1 MVNRKWYSHPVLL
14 TGIAINV
21 FVLLLA
27 VSSKGT
33 SAQLDRVLTEDG
45 IVEWMQFLSFAMTS
59 GLLLF
64 AGVERWKRGGRIDL
78 AVLGMLGLGVVVAAA
93 AMEEISW
100 FQRILHVQS
109 SEFFMQNN
117 RQGETNLH
125 NLAIGSSGSIHKT
138 IMLKMILLAGLTH
151 NVLLPL
157 LARSRPAVRNF
168 VEKFG
173 VYLPPL
179 PVSLIYL
186 ALVVLSHVLFNHPRK
201 GELGEM
207 FGAVHYMSTVFAAYF
222 LGFGYGQPAVFQQG
236 AESRLVDKLFSC
248 LMAFL
253 LLTGWLLA
261 AGAGAERYLAS

>member
-1 MVNRKWYSHPVLL
+1 MVIRKWYSHPVLL

-27 VSSKGT
+27 LAAKGSST
-33 SAQLDRVLTEDG
+33 QLDRLLTEDG
-45 IVEWMQFLSFAMTS
+45 MVEWMQFLSFAMTA

-64 AGVERWKRGGRIDL
+64 AGAERWKRGGKIDL

-100 FQRILHVQS
+100 FQRILQVQS
-109 SEFFMQNN
+109 SEFFTQNN

-138 IMLKMILLAGLTH
+138 IMIKLILLAGLTH
-151 NVLLPL
+151 NVFLPL

-179 PVSLIYL
+179 PVALIYL
-186 ALVVLSHVLFNHPRK
+186 VLVALSHALIDHPRK

-207 FGAVHYMSTVFAAYF
+207 FGAVHYMITVFAAYY
-222 LGFGYGQPAVFQQG
+222 LGHGYGQPAVCQQEG
-236 AESRLVDKLFSC
+236 ESRLLDKLFSG
-248 LMAFL
+248 LMAFM
-253 LLTGWLLA
+253 LLTAWLLA
-261 AGAGAERYLAS
+261 AGAGAEKYLAS

>member
-1 MVNRKWYSHPVLL
+1 L
-14 TGIAINV
+14 TGIAINI
-21 FVLLLA
+21 FVLLLT
-27 VSSKGT
+27 VSAKG
-33 SAQLDRVLTEDG
+33 SSEQLNRVLTEDG
-45 IVEWMQFLSFAMTS
+45 IVEWMQFLTFAMTA
-59 GLLLF
+59 GLLIF
-64 AGVERWKRGGRIDL
+64 AGVERWKRGKFDL
-78 AVLGMLGLGVVVAAA
+78 AVLGMLGLGAVVAAA

-100 FQRILHVQS
+100 FQRILNVQS

-138 IMLKMILLAGLTH
+138 IMLKLILLAGLTH

-179 PVSLIYL
+179 PAALIYL
-186 ALVVLSHVLFNHPRK
+186 ALVILSHLLIDHPRK

-207 FGAVHYMSTVFAAYF
+207 FGAVHYLATVFAAYF
-222 LGFGYGQPAVFQQG
+222 LGFGYGQPAVFQQ
-236 AESRLVDKLFSC
+236 ATESRLVDKLFSC
-248 LMAFL
+248 LMVFL
-253 LLTGWLLA
+253 LLTAWLLS
-261 AGAGAERYLAS
+261 AGAGAVIG

>member
-1 MVNRKWYSHPVLL
+1 MLNRKWYSHPVLL

-27 VSSKGT
+27 VSVKG
-33 SAQLDRVLTEDG
+33 SGEQLARLLTEDG
-45 IVEWMQFLSFAMTS
+45 IVEWMQFLTFAITA
-59 GLLLF
+59 GLLVF
-64 AGVERWKRGGRIDL
+64 AGAERWKRSGIDL
-78 AVLGMLGLGVVVAAA
+78 ATLGMLGLGFVVAAA

-100 FQRILHVQS
+100 FQRILNVQS

-138 IMLKMILLAGLTH
+138 IMLKMILLVGLTH
-151 NVLLPL
+151 NVVLPL
-157 LARSRPAVRNF
+157 LARSRPAIRSF

-179 PVSLIYL
+179 PVSLVYL
-186 ALVVLSHVLFNHPRK
+186 VLVALSHVLIEHPRK

-222 LGFGYGQPAVFQQG
+222 LGFGYGQPAVFQQPV
-236 AESRLVDKLFSC
+236 ETRLVDKLFSC

-253 LLTGWLLA
+253 LLTAWLLS
-261 AGAGAERYLAS
+261 AGAGAMMG

>member
-27 VSSKGT
+27 VSVRGS
-33 SAQLDRVLTEDG
+33 SEQLARLVTEDG
-45 IVEWMQFLSFAMTS
+45 LVEWMQFLAFAMTS

-64 AGVERWKRGGRIDL
+64 AGVERWKRGKLDL
-78 AVLGMLGLGVVVAAA
+78 TTLGILGLGLVVAAA
-93 AMEEISW
+93 AMEEVSW
-100 FQRILHVQS
+100 FQRVLNVQS
-109 SEFFMQNN
+109 SEFFAQNN

-138 IMLKMILLAGLTH
+138 IMLKLILLVGLTH
-151 NVLLPL
+151 NVVLPL
-157 LARSRPAVRNF
+157 LARSRPALRNF

-179 PVSLIYL
+179 PV
-186 ALVVLSHVLFNHPRK
+186 ALVYLVLVALSHVLIDHPRK

-207 FGAVHYMSTVFAAYF
+207 FGAVHYMSTAFAAYF
-222 LGFGYGQPAVFQQG
+222 LGFGYGQPAVFQQPT
-236 AESRLVDKLFSC
+236 ESRLLDKLFSC
-248 LMAFL
+248 LMVFL
-253 LLTGWLLA
+253 LLTAWLLA
-261 AGAGAERYLAS
+261 AGTGAEKYLAS

>member
-1 MVNRKWYSHPVLL
+1 MVNRKWYAHPVLM

-21 FVLLLA
+21 FMLLLA
-27 VSSKGT
+27 VSARGS
-33 SAQLDRVLTEDG
+33 SEQLTRLVTEDG
-45 IVEWMQFLSFAMTS
+45 MIEWMQFLAFAMTA
-59 GLLLF
+59 GLLVF

-78 AVLGMLGLGVVVAAA
+78 AVLGLLGLGFVVAAA

-100 FQRILHVQS
+100 FQRILRVES
-109 SEFFMQNN
+109 SEFFTQNN

-138 IMLKMILLAGLTH
+138 IMLKLILLAGLTH
-151 NVLLPL
+151 NVVLPL
-157 LARSRPAVRNF
+157 LARSRSAVRNF

-179 PVSLIYL
+179 PV
-186 ALVVLSHVLFNHPRK
+186 ALVYLSLVILSHLLIEHPRK

-222 LGFGYGQPAVFQQG
+222 TGFGYTQPAVFQQA

-253 LLTGWLLA
+253 LLTAWLLS
-261 AGAGAERYLAS
+261 AGAMMN

>member
-1 MVNRKWYSHPVLL
+1 VLNRKWYSHPVLL

-27 VSSKGT
+27 VSVKG
-33 SAQLDRVLTEDG
+33 SGEQLARLLTEDG
-45 IVEWMQFLSFAMTS
+45 IVEWMQFLTFAMTA
-59 GLLLF
+59 GLLVF
-64 AGVERWKRGGRIDL
+64 AGAERWRRSGIDL
-78 AVLGMLGLGVVVAAA
+78 ATVGMLGLGFVVAAA

-109 SEFFMQNN
+109 SEFFQQNN

-125 NLAIGSSGSIHKT
+125 NLAIGKGGSIHKT
-138 IMLKMILLAGLTH
+138 IMLKMILLVGLTH
-151 NVLLPL
+151 NVVLPL
-157 LARSRPAVRNF
+157 LARSRPAIRSF

-173 VYLPPL
+173 GYLPPL
-179 PVSLIYL
+179 PVSLLYL
-186 ALVVLSHVLFNHPRK
+186 VLVALSHVLIEHPRK

-222 LGFGYGQPAVFQQG
+222 LGFGYNQPAVFQQPVETG
-236 AESRLVDKLFSC
+236 LVDKLFSG

-253 LLTGWLLA
+253 LLTAWLLS
-261 AGAGAERYLAS
+261 AGAGAMMG

>member
-1 MVNRKWYSHPVLL
+1 MVTRKWYSHPVLL

-21 FVLLLA
+21 FVLLLV
-27 VSSKGT
+27 VSVKG
-33 SAQLDRVLTEDG
+33 SSDQLARLVTEDG
-45 IVEWMQFLSFAMTS
+45 LIEWMQFLAFAMTA

-64 AGVERWKRGGRIDL
+64 AGAERWKRGGRIDL

-138 IMLKMILLAGLTH
+138 IMLKLILLAGLTH

-179 PVSLIYL
+179 PVALAYL
-186 ALVVLSHVLFNHPRK
+186 ALVVLSHVLIDHPRK

-222 LGFGYGQPAVFQQG
+222 LGFGYGQPAVFQQP

-248 LMAFL
+248 LMLFM
-253 LLTGWLLA
+253 LLTAWLLA
-261 AGAGAERYLAS
+261 AGAGAEKYLAS